1 LGVFEIT
8 SFDTP
13 QLVAVNEAI
22 ELAKDFS
29 DQKSARFINGLLSQF
44 VKEEQ

>member
-1 LGVFEIT
+1 
-8 SFDTP
+8 
-13 QLVAVNEAI
+13 
-22 ELAKDFS
+22 FS